1 MLHKT
6 MIVLLTAAALTA
18 GLTADAFARGGG
30 GGGGGHGGGF
40 GGGGHMGGGF
50 GGGVIWAGGS
60 AALAWAAALVA
71 VIWAAGSAVAV
82 IWAAALAEAISPAVA
97 WLSVAALRVC
107 MPRRAATS
115 AAITFVVADA
125 SGSVAA
131 MTTGA
136 TSTPITHRTA
146 ICMGTDV
153 PRRPA
158 YDAPHKKQ
166 ACIVFAGPVATTA
179 IRDFGLLRKGE
190 G

>member
-1 MLHKT
+1 MLRKT

-30 GGGGGHGGGF
+30 GGGGGHGGG
-40 GGGGHMGGGF
+40 GGGGHMGGGHM
-50 GGGVIWAGGS
+50 AA
-60 AALAWAAALVA
+60 AALAWAAALAA
-71 VIWAAGSAVAV
+71 VIWAAGSAAALA
-82 IWAAALAEAISPAVA
+82 WAAALAEAISPAVA

-115 AAITFVVADA
+115 AAITFIVADA

-146 ICMGTDV
+146 LCMGTDV

-166 ACIVFAGPVATTA
+166 ALHSLCGACSNNSNPRFWAAS
-179 IRDFGLLRKGE
+179 
-190 G
+190 